1 MSRNLTLK
9 EQLEIVKAVRNM
21 EKGISTPREQKI
33 VEDYLLFI
41 PEEMIEKIKE
51 KISWSLILMGDYGK
65 DANKMIGKMIFS
77 LEENKNFL
85 SYRAEYLRVLNARGY
100 AIPYDVIEVVIKDD
114 YASEIY
120 ELFSNTSLHPRM
132 NLIISD
138 YIDGCKASG
147 REPLW
152 VVISKVKNLSIEF
165 IERFKDKLHWDII
178 SDEHNLTSEFMF
190 RFYDYIDIERIEKRI
205 EKVKD

>member
-51 KISWSLILMGDYGK
+51 KISWSLILMGDYGE

-100 AIPYDVIEVVIKDD
+100 AIPNDVIKVVIKDD

-120 ELFSNTSLHPRM
+120 ELFSNTALHPRM

-147 REPLW
+147 REPSW
-152 VVISKVKNLSIEF
+152 VVISKVENLSIEF
-165 IERFKDKLHWDII
+165 IERFKDKLHWDILS
-178 SDEHNLTSEFMF
+178 SDHEKTSEFIF
-190 RFYDYIDIERIEKRI
+190 KFYEYIDIEKIEETLDK
-205 EKVKD
+205 

>member
-100 AIPYDVIEVVIKDD
+100 AIPNDVIKVVIKDD

-120 ELFSNTSLHPRM
+120 ELFSNTALHPRM

-138 YIDGCKASG
+138 YIDECKASG
-147 REPLW
+147 REPSW
-152 VVISKVKNLSIEF
+152 VVISKVENLSIEF
-165 IERFKDKLHWDII
+165 IERFKDKLHWDILS
-178 SDEHNLTSEFMF
+178 SDHEKTSEFIF
-190 RFYDYIDIERIEKRI
+190 KFYEYIDIEKIEETLDK
-205 EKVKD
+205 